1 MQGTFFKLL
10 FWIDVLLLEKCW
22 LRTWQKELRRLFSKE
37 SSLTI
42 YTNHRKM
49 HLFAISGNKVSVA
62 WKEKQFL
69 IVTYISSCKKVD
81 WHLAR
86 RIATGFFRNLGLN
99 FEKNQSCMHF
109 LALSV
114 HENSH
119 ARTFTEDTK
128 IEELFASKKLSI
140 GPLKVEGMIAVESS
154 ARKWDCI
161 LWKFEI

>member
-1 MQGTFFKLL
+1 MPYGWIRASSFEKSSFDLQAKSNTFASLAISVQHVSSAWYF
-10 FWIDVLLLEKCW
+10 FQVTVLNWCSAFRKMLIENLIE
-22 LRTWQKELRRLFSKE
+22 EVRRLFSKE

-42 YTNHRKM
+42 YTNQRKM
-49 HLFAISGNKVSVA
+49 QLFAISGNKVSVA

-119 ARTFTEDTK
+119 ARTLTEDIK
-128 IEELFASKKLSI
+128 IE
-140 GPLKVEGMIAVESS
+140 
-154 ARKWDCI
+154 
-161 LWKFEI
+161 